1 MGWRDEYKVHPA
13 ADVLPMMSDE
23 ELAKLGE
30 DIKAHGL
37 KFPIVLFN
45 EWLIDGRNRLE
56 AMERAGLKLD
66 HLDQPLRVHCGDPAS
81 WVLTLN
87 FHRRHL
93 IKQEC

>member
-1 MGWRDEYKVHPA
+1 
-13 ADVLPMMSDE
+13 
-23 ELAKLGE
+23 
-30 DIKAHGL
+30 
-37 KFPIVLFN
+37 
-45 EWLIDGRNRLE
+45 
-56 AMERAGLKLD
+56 MERAGLKLD